1 MEKTA
6 STIEFVQVIEKG
18 CGIDVHKNLLVAT
31 VRGTGLKEETRN
43 YEMKENFDKCLKM
56 LLAHEGGFVNHPKD
70 PGGITN
76 LGVTK
81 KVYDEWTGRES
92 TEQEMRDL
100 TPEDVAPIYKKN
112 YWDRV
117 KGDSLPSGLDWAC
130 FDWAVNSGSGRPAKA
145 VQRAVGAT
153 ADGAIGPATLGLIM
167 EKDPKFIIEY
177 VHDVR
182 QDFYKSL
189 KTFETFGRGWTRRN
203 KETLHQALEML

>member
-1 MEKTA
+1 
-6 STIEFVQVIEKG
+6 
-18 CGIDVHKNLLVAT
+18 
-31 VRGTGLKEETRN
+31 
-43 YEMKENFDKCLKM
+43 MKENFDKCLKM
-56 LLAHEGGFVNHPKD
+56 LLSHEGGFVNHPED

-81 KVYDEWTGRES
+81 KVYDEWIGRES

-100 TPEDVAPIYKKN
+100 TPDDVGPIYKKN
-112 YWDRV
+112 YWDRI

-153 ADGAIGPATLGLIM
+153 QDGAIGPATIGLIM

>member
-1 MEKTA
+1 
-6 STIEFVQVIEKG
+6 
-18 CGIDVHKNLLVAT
+18 
-31 VRGTGLKEETRN
+31 
-43 YEMKENFDKCLKM
+43 MKENFDKCLEM
-56 LLAHEGGFVNHPKD
+56 LLSHEGGFVNHPED

-100 TPEDVAPIYKKN
+100 TPDDVAPIYKKN

-117 KGDSLPSGLDWAC
+117 KGDSLPSGLDWSC

-189 KTFETFGRGWTRRN
+189 KTFGTFGRGWTRRN

>member
-1 MEKTA
+1 
-6 STIEFVQVIEKG
+6 
-18 CGIDVHKNLLVAT
+18 
-31 VRGTGLKEETRN
+31 
-43 YEMKENFDKCLKM
+43 
-56 LLAHEGGFVNHPKD
+56 
-70 PGGITN
+70 
-76 LGVTK
+76 
-81 KVYDEWTGRES
+81 
-92 TEQEMRDL
+92 MRDL

-153 ADGAIGPATLGLIM
+153 QDGAIGPQTLGLIM
-167 EKDPKFIIEY
+167 EKDPEEIINY
-177 VHDVR
+177 VYGVR

-203 KETLHQALEML
+203 KETLHQALEMI

>member
-1 MEKTA
+1 
-6 STIEFVQVIEKG
+6 
-18 CGIDVHKNLLVAT
+18 
-31 VRGTGLKEETRN
+31 
-43 YEMKENFDKCLKM
+43 MKENFDKCLEM
-56 LLAHEGGFVNHPKD
+56 LLSHEGGFVNHPED

-153 ADGAIGPATLGLIM
+153 QYGAIGPQTLGLIM
-167 EKDPKFIIEY
+167 EKDPEEIINY
-177 VHDVR
+177 VYGVR

-203 KETLHQALEML
+203 KETLHQALEMI

>member
-1 MEKTA
+1 M
-6 STIEFVQVIEKG
+6 
-18 CGIDVHKNLLVAT
+18 KN
-31 VRGTGLKEETRN
+31 
-43 YEMKENFDKCLKM
+43 NFDKCLEM
-56 LLAHEGGFVNHPKD
+56 LLHHEGGYVNNVHD
-70 PGGITN
+70 RGGMTN

-81 KVYDEWTGRES
+81 RVYDKWIGRES

-100 TPEDVAPIYKKN
+100 TPDDVAPIYKKN

>member
-1 MEKTA
+1 
-6 STIEFVQVIEKG
+6 
-18 CGIDVHKNLLVAT
+18 
-31 VRGTGLKEETRN
+31 
-43 YEMKENFDKCLKM
+43 MKENFDKCLEM
-56 LLAHEGGFVNHPKD
+56 LLSHEGGFVNHPED

-81 KVYDEWTGRES
+81 KVYDEWTGSES

-130 FDWAVNSGSGRPAKA
+130 FDWCVNSGSGRPAKA

-153 ADGAIGPATLGLIM
+153 QDGAIGPQTLGLIM
-167 EKDPKFIIEY
+167 EKDPEEIINY
-177 VHDVR
+177 VYGVR

-203 KETLHQALEML
+203 KETLHQALEMI

>member
-1 MEKTA
+1 M
-6 STIEFVQVIEKG
+6 
-18 CGIDVHKNLLVAT
+18 
-31 VRGTGLKEETRN
+31 R
-43 YEMKENFDKCLKM
+43 ENFSKCLDM
-56 LLAHEGGFVNHPKD
+56 LLAHEGGFVNHPED
-70 PGGITN
+70 PGGMTN

-81 KVYDEWTGRES
+81 KVYDEWIGRES

-153 ADGAIGPATLGLIM
+153 QDGAIGPQTLGLIM
-167 EKDPKFIIEY
+167 EKDPEEIINY
-177 VHDVR
+177 VYGVR
-182 QDFYKSL
+182 QDFYKGL

-203 KETLHQALEML
+203 KETLHQALEMI